1 MENIALPMA
10 SRQTD
15 QLDTLL
21 NSNQPHYQL
30 KAVQLSSVERCLEI
44 WQLPSSAT
52 PHLKQPK
59 RIAGLK
65 GRNLSLI
72 EPRLIRQLKVLE
84 IDLSGLKKGQNK
96 AFDLDEGSALRM
108 GLMFRVLAPMRNR
121 DNMRLC
127 AEGIEAMGK
136 EEASYWLG
144 MAMHRKNPRRVLMAL
159 RCLLTDPHK
168 T

>member
-1 MENIALPMA
+1 MD
-10 SRQTD
+10 R
-15 QLDTLL
+15 LL
-21 NSNQPHYQL
+21 NTTQPRYQL
-30 KAVQLSSVERCLEI
+30 RAKQLSSVDRLLEI
-44 WQLPSSAT
+44 WQMPCSAT

-59 RIAGLK
+59 RVAGLK

-84 IDLSGLKKGQNK
+84 IDLAGIKSTQEKQ
-96 AFDLDEGSALRM
+96 FELDEVSALRL

-127 AEGIEAMGK
+127 GSGIEEMGK

-159 RCLLTDPHK
+159 RCLLTDPHR
-168 T
+168 

>member
-1 MENIALPMA
+1 MDSISVPLA
-10 SRQTD
+10 SRQAD
-15 QLDTLL
+15 QLDRLL
-21 NSNQPHYQL
+21 NVTQPRYQL
-30 KAVQLSSVERCLEI
+30 RAKQLSSVDRLLEI
-44 WQLPSSAT
+44 WQMPCSAT

-59 RIAGLK
+59 RVAGLK

-84 IDLSGLKKGQNK
+84 IDLTGLKSRQEKQ
-96 AFDLDEGSALRM
+96 FELDEVSALRL

-127 AEGIEAMGK
+127 AEGIEEMGK

-159 RCLLTDPHK
+159 RCLLTDPHR
-168 T
+168 

>member
-1 MENIALPMA
+1 MDSISLPLA
-10 SRQTD
+10 SRQAD
-15 QLDTLL
+15 QLDRLL
-21 NSNQPHYQL
+21 NVTQPRYQL
-30 KAVQLSSVERCLEI
+30 RAKQLSSVDRLLEI
-44 WQLPSSAT
+44 WQMPCSAT

-59 RIAGLK
+59 RVAGLK

-84 IDLSGLKKGQNK
+84 IDLTGLKLKEEK
-96 AFDLDEGSALRM
+96 AFELDEASALRL

-121 DNMRLC
+121 DSMRLC
-127 AEGIEAMGK
+127 TEGIEEMGK

-159 RCLLTDPHK
+159 RCLLTDPHR
-168 T
+168 